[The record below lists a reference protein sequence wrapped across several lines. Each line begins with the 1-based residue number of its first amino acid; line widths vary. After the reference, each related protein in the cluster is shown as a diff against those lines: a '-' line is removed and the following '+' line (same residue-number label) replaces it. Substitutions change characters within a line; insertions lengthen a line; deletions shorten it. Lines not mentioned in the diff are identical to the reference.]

1 MHMAYC
7 MRLLEAT
14 ANLSN
19 MFKMGRVVTSDASCA
34 RLSMARRFLRNDL

>member
-14 ANLSN
+14 ANL
-19 MFKMGRVVTSDASCA
+19 GRAVTSDASCA
-34 RLSMARRFLRNDL
+34 RLSNARRFLRNDL